1 MLVEASLAQLSPAQ
15 LKKLQKGQPV
25 RVKHG
30 SAHKVGVLPAQHRK
44 LMKAHMKGKGMVL
57 ALPSMGGMV
66 EPAPSS
72 QGNLK
77 ATSKDAA
84 KQLIVA
90 GTERA
95 VRALEGSGKGKPRL
109 VSKKLKGGANLT
121 ATSKDAAKQ
130 LIVAGADRAI
140 RAIEGSGGGAAP
152 QRLKGGSSRDFNMK
166 EAMNQI
172 AEGRPFKKKDGSAPM
187 SMQSISAGKPL
198 GGKGVKGGKVS
209 RLKKFNEWSKAVG
222 QKFLPINKNLKP
234 IKDAASARAA
244 QYITEYNNPEALAKS
259 ALDTFQE
266 EAPQTFAA
274 FRDQPTVYAE
284 PVPYEPDYP
293 TAYPSFP
300 AVPTQSMMDFVE
312 TRSGQRG
319 GYPYFPQVPKQEELS
334 YEPVVWY
341 GSGTKK
347 GSKPA
352 KGSPEMKAKMAALR
366 ALKGGA
372 KKATP
377 KPTPK
382 VSDQRSAPKPTK
394 GSPEMKA
401 KMAALRAMKKSGG
414 ALYPAGY

>member
-1 MLVEASLAQLSPAQ
+1 
-15 LKKLQKGQPV
+15 
-25 RVKHG
+25 
-30 SAHKVGVLPAQHRK
+30 
-44 LMKAHMKGKGMVL
+44 MKAAMKGRGMVL
-57 ALPSMGGMV
+57 ALPMQGGEAM
-66 EPAPSS
+66 APSP

-84 KQLIVA
+84 KTLITV
-90 GTERA
+90 GTDRA
-95 VRALEGSGKGKPRL
+95 VRAIEGSGKPRL

-121 ATSKDAAKQ
+121 ATSKDASKQ
-130 LIVAGADRAI
+130 LILAGTERAV
-140 RAIEGSGGGAAP
+140 RALEGSGVGAAP
-152 QRLKGGSSRDFNMK
+152 QRLKGRGSSRDFNMK

-172 AEGRPFKKKDGSAPM
+172 AEGRPFLKKDGSAPM

-198 GGKGVKGGKVS
+198 GGKGVKGGKIS

-266 EAPQTFAA
+266 EAPQTLAA
-274 FRDQPTVYAE
+274 FRNQPTVYAE
-284 PVPYEPDYP
+284 PVPYEPEP
-293 TAYPSFP
+293 TAYPYPSFP
-300 AVPTQSMMDFVE
+300 AIPTQ
-312 TRSGQRG
+312 
-319 GYPYFPQVPKQEELS
+319 YPYFPQVPSKTEELS

-341 GSGTKK
+341 GSGAKTKGSAK
-347 GSKPA
+347 ASKPA

-366 ALKGGA
+366 AMKGGA
-372 KKATP
+372 KKAA
-377 KPTPK
+377 PK
-382 VSDQRSAPKPTK
+382 VSDQRSLSMTERSGSASKPAK